1 MTRCC
6 VLAQA
11 WPPVASE
18 LSWLK
23 AEGAG
28 VGRRLSAALLLL
40 LHHLHNVLI
49 RRAPK
54 KKQEKSLKWQHGSLP
69 VLWFRPQGHTSCHHC
84 HCCELNNLTVARH
97 PPLAGGSQCFTD
109 THNKEPHVHVHFY
122 PLWFILNISGAVRPN
137 VCNQWA
143 LQKDASLKT
152 HPQWCEVWLWCAS
165 SLGGPL
171 HQPTMPNTH
180 QFYFHIS

>member
-1 MTRCC
+1 MFWHRPD
-6 VLAQA
+6 LR
-11 WPPVASE
+11 WP
-18 LSWLK
+18 LSWADWKQK
-23 AEGAG
+23 ALVWDGGYLPLCCCSSITYTMCWLGE
-28 VGRRLSAALLLL
+28 RQ
-40 LHHLHNVLI
+40 
-49 RRAPK
+49 

-122 PLWFILNISGAVRPN
+122 PLWFILNTSGAVRPN

-143 LQKDASLKT
+143 LQKGASLKT